1 MKINFTIT
9 KYCKKDLNIG
19 EQYFIIVSLNL
30 LQSHHVHPYTK
41 ACGFFRLVNVEPH
54 QFKNHRE
61 QNWNDDQ
68 TP

>member
-9 KYCKKDLNIG
+9 KYCKRDLNIE
-19 EQYFIIVSLNL
+19 EQYFIIVLLNL

-41 ACGFFRLVNVEPH
+41 AYGFFRLVNVEPH
-54 QFKNHRE
+54 QLKNHRE
-61 QNWNDDQ
+61 QNLDDDQ